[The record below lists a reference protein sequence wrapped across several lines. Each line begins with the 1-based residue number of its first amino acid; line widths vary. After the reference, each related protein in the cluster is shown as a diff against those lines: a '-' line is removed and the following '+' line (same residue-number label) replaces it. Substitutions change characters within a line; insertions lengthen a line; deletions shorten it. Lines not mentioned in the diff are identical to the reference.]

1 MTVPARMSVVTL
13 GVRDLPAMRSFY
25 ERLGWKSRSD
35 DDEFVRFEVGGGSLT
50 MFPLHLLAGE
60 ANLPPAEPDD
70 RFRGFTLAVVVERR
84 EMVDPAMAAVAR
96 AGGRVLAQPI
106 DRDFGG
112 YSGYFADPENNVWEI
127 VWAPGM
133 SFDERDGLI
142 WPE

>member
-13 GVRDLPAMRSFY
+13 GYRDLATMGSFY

-60 ANLPPAEPDD
+60 ANLPVAEPDGN
-70 RFRGFTLAVVVERR
+70 FRGFTLAVVVERR
-84 EMVDPAMAAVAR
+84 EMVDAAIADVER
-96 AGGRVLAQPI
+96 AGGRVLARPV

-112 YSGYFADPENNVWEI
+112 YSGYFADPEDNVWEI

-133 SFDERDGLI
+133 SFDERGGLI